1 METRRL
7 GNTDI
12 YVSVVGMG
20 CWAIVGGFNWG
31 PQDES
36 DSLAALQAAY
46 DSGITLF
53 DTAEG
58 YGKGYSEQLIGRAL
72 GGVRDR
78 IVLATKVSPSHFT
91 ATDLRAAC
99 ENSLRRLRTD
109 YIDVYQ
115 LHWPNPSVPI
125 EETWAALAAL
135 RDEGKIRAAA
145 VSNFDVKGLSEL
157 ASIGFIPVSDQVA
170 YNLLFRAVEYGLQP
184 YCANENISLLCY
196 SPLMQGLLTGK
207 FRRLD
212 DVPPDRARTRHFSCH
227 WPQAR
232 HSDSGA
238 ETETQNVIDELVRLA
253 DALDRKPL
261 ELALQWLLAQ
271 SAVTSVLVGG
281 RNPQQVEQNAAAA
294 TSPPPADTQWIQKL
308 SELSNPLKARLG
320 PSLDMWQSKSRA
332 R

>member
-1 METRRL
+1 MEERRL
-7 GNTDI
+7 GKTDI

-78 IVLATKVSPSHFT
+78 IILATKVSPSHFT

-135 RDEGKIRAAA
+135 RDEGKIRAVA
-145 VSNFDVKGLSEL
+145 VSNFDVKGLREL
-157 ASIGFIPVSDQVA
+157 AAIGFQPASDQVA
-170 YNLLFRAVEYGLQP
+170 YNLLFRAVEYALQP
-184 YCANENISLLCY
+184 YCVSENISLLCY
-196 SPLMQGLLTGK
+196 SPIMQGLLTGK
-207 FRRLD
+207 FRCLD
-212 DVPPDRARTRHFSCH
+212 DVPPDRARTRHFSCRR
-227 WPQAR
+227 PQTR

-238 ETETQNVIDELVRLA
+238 ETETQDAMDAFVRLA
-253 DALDRKPL
+253 NALGRKPL

-271 SAVTSVLVGG
+271 PAVTSVLVGG
-281 RNPQQVEQNAAAA
+281 RNAQQVAENVAAA
-294 TSPPPADTQWIQKL
+294 TSRPPSDTQWMQQL
-308 SELSNPLKARLG
+308 SDVSQPLKKRLG
-320 PSLDMWQSKSRA
+320 PNIDMWQSESRA